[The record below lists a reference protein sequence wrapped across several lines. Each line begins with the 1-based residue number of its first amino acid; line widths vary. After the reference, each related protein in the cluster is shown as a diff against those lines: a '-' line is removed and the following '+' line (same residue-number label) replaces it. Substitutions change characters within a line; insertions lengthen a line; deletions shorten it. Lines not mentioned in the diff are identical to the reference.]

1 MLEPE
6 VEAEEKVG
14 PERLRLRLRVV
25 VAAAPMARR
34 VAALNRHRHP
44 REPRK
49 PLRPRLAMEAADR
62 LRHQVVQLLKPG
74 VEHLPRPNHRQLH
87 PQPLETPHPLQTLS
101 AKLELRLGSH
111 HHPLRPHRLVPP
123 MPVNRRPRQGSVER
137 LVRTDVPRQIARQI
151 QPLRRR
157 LHRHLQTPPHTR

>member
-49 PLRPRLAMEAADR
+49 ALHPRPAMEATDGF
-62 LRHQVVQLLKPG
+62 RHRVAQLLKPG
-74 VEHLPRPNHRQLH
+74 VPVHLRLPHPNHRQPH
-87 PQPLETPHPLQTLS
+87 PQPLEIPTPRV
-101 AKLELRLGSH
+101 KLELPLGSH
-111 HHPLRPHRLVPP
+111 RRPLRPDRPVPP
-123 MPVNRRPRQGSVER
+123 MPINPSPRPGSVS
-137 LVRTDVPRQIARQI
+137 
-151 QPLRRR
+151 RRV
-157 LHRHLQTPPHTR
+157 